1 MSASHVQFPHFHQ
14 VAMYCP
20 MHLHA
25 VDAFKN
31 MGYENWS
38 HDTAYLVG
46 IGDFHG
52 LNLKGTMSFCYDFIG
67 GGQELEV
74 VTYDGN
80 SHHHREGRIRYSSD
94 PFISHMS
101 AHVDNAFTNAIVYS
115 KKLGVDIIHTFETFN
130 HTNPAIAGK
139 KRFREAI
146 IGTRHLFGYDVKFIE
161 RITKGPW
168 EVEEV

>member
-14 VAMYCP
+14 VAMYCQD
-20 MHLHA
+20 HYKAINALTTL
-25 VDAFKN
+25 
-31 MGYENWS
+31 GYGDWS
-38 HDTAYLVG
+38 HDKAYLVG

-52 LNLKGTMSFCYDFIG
+52 MNMRGEMSFCYDFIG

-80 SHHHREGRIRYSSD
+80 SHHHREGRVLASSD

-101 AHVDNAFTNAIVYS
+101 THVLNSYDMALKYS
-115 KKLGVDIIHTFETFN
+115 YMLNVEIIHTFETFN
-130 HTNPAIAGK
+130 HINPAIAGK

-161 RITKGPW
+161 RITEGPW
-168 EVEEV
+168 EVEET